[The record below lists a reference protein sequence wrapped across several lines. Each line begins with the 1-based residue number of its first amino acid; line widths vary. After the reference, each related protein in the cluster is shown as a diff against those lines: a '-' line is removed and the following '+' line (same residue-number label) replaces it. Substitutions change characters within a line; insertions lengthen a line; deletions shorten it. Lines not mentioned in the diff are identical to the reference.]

1 MAEVETKATEQQTEQ
16 NEQQPAQQAEP
27 EKKYT
32 DDDVNAISL
41 KNSDKAVKKL
51 LKELGI
57 DATDEGKA
65 AAKQIIADAKAA
77 AAKDK
82 PADKPAEDNGKY
94 EAAMQKIAMAQGTI
108 ALISRGVPAEK
119 AARFAKLLDLSGA
132 IDEAGEI
139 DEEGMGA
146 AVDALLKDWPE
157 ALGKAGDKVG
167 FKIGSDGK
175 ETKEN
180 SEDAEME
187 KWRKEAR
194 LKR

>member
-16 NEQQPAQQAEP
+16 NEQQQTEQQE
-27 EKKYT
+27 EKRYS
-32 DDDVNAISL
+32 DSEVNAISL

-57 DATDEGKA
+57 EATDEGKA
-65 AAKQIIADAKAA
+65 TAKQILADAKAA
-77 AAKDK
+77 AEKEK
-82 PADKPAEDNGKY
+82 PADKPAQDNSKY

-108 ALISRGVPAEK
+108 ALIGRGVPAEK

-132 IDEAGEI
+132 VDEAGEI

-180 SEDAEME
+180 AEDTEME

-194 LKR
+194 LKK

>member
-1 MAEVETKATEQQTEQ
+1 MAELETNVTNEQQTE
-16 NEQQPAQQAEP
+16 ETKTAETTE
-27 EKKYT
+27 EKLYSNSE
-32 DDDVNAISL
+32 VNAISL

-57 DATDEGKA
+57 EATDEGKA
-65 AAKQIIADAKAA
+65 TAKQILADAKAA
-77 AAKDK
+77 KEK

-108 ALISRGVPAEK
+108 ALIGRGVPAEK

-132 IDEAGEI
+132 VDEAGEI

-157 ALGKAGDKVG
+157 ALGKAGDKIG

-180 SEDAEME
+180 AEDTEME

-194 LKR
+194 LKK

>member
-1 MAEVETKATEQQTEQ
+1 MAEETKAPEQQ
-16 NEQQPAQQAEP
+16 EQQNPQQSEP

-32 DDDVNAISL
+32 DEEVNAISL

-65 AAKQIIADAKAA
+65 TAKQILADAKAA
-77 AAKDK
+77 AEKAK
-82 PADKPAEDNGKY
+82 PAEDKAAEDNGKY
-94 EAAMQKIAMAQGTI
+94 EAAVQKIAMAQGTI
-108 ALISRGVPAEK
+108 ALIGKGVPAEK
-119 AARFAKLLDLSGA
+119 AARFAKLLDLSGVT
-132 IDEAGEI
+132 DESGEI
-139 DEEGMGA
+139 DEEKMGA

-157 ALGKAGDKVG
+157 ALPKAGEKVG

-175 ETKEN
+175 ETKDN
-180 SEDAEME
+180 AEDAEME

-194 LKR
+194 LK

>member
-1 MAEVETKATEQQTEQ
+1 MAETETKATEQQTEQ
-16 NEQQPAQQAEP
+16 QQDNQQQPEP

-32 DDDVNAISL
+32 DAEVNNISK
-41 KNSDKAVKKL
+41 KNSDKAVAKL

-65 AAKQIIADAKAA
+65 AAKDIIAKAKAE

-82 PADKPAEDNGKY
+82 PADKPAEDNGKF

-108 ALISRGVPAEK
+108 ALIGRGVPAEK

-132 IDEAGEI
+132 VDEAGEI

-175 ETKEN
+175 ETKDN
-180 SEDAEME
+180 AEDTEME

-194 LKR
+194 LKK

>member
-1 MAEVETKATEQQTEQ
+1 MAETETKVTEQQTEQ
-16 NEQQPAQQAEP
+16 QQDNQQPEP

-32 DDDVNAISL
+32 DMDVNNISK
-41 KNSDKAVKKL
+41 KNSEKAVAKL

-65 AAKQIIADAKAA
+65 AAKDILAKAKA
-77 AAKDK
+77 EAAKDK
-82 PADKPAEDNGKY
+82 PADKPAEDNGKLF
-94 EAAMQKIAMAQGTI
+94 EAAMQKVAMAQGAL
-108 ALISRGVPAEK
+108 ALIARGVPAEK

-132 IDEAGEI
+132 IDEAGEV
-139 DEEGMGA
+139 DEDNMGA

-175 ETKEN
+175 ETKDN
-180 SEDAEME
+180 AEDTEME

-194 LKR
+194 LKK

>member
-1 MAEVETKATEQQTEQ
+1 MADETKVTEQQ
-16 NEQQPAQQAEP
+16 NEQGEQKQTEP

-65 AAKQIIADAKAA
+65 NAKQILADAKAK
-77 AAKDK
+77 AAKEQPEK
-82 PADKPAEDNGKY
+82 AAEDNGKY
-94 EAAMQKIAMAQGTI
+94 AAAIQKVAMAQGTI
-108 ALISRGVPAEK
+108 ALIGKGVPAEK
-119 AARFAKLLDLSGA
+119 ASRFAKLLDLTGVMDDS
-132 IDEAGEI
+132 GEI
-139 DEEGMGA
+139 DEDKMGA
-146 AVDALLKDWPE
+146 AVDGLLKDWPE

-175 ETKEN
+175 ESKEN
-180 SEDAEME
+180 AEE
-187 KWRKEAR
+187 AELDKWRKEAG
-194 LKR
+194 LKK

>member
-1 MAEVETKATEQQTEQ
+1 MADETKVTEQQEQKQQTEQ
-16 NEQQPAQQAEP
+16 QQTEP

-65 AAKQIIADAKAA
+65 SAKQILAEAKAKAA
-77 AAKDK
+77 KEQPEKA
-82 PADKPAEDNGKY
+82 AEDSGKY
-94 EAAMQKIAMAQGTI
+94 EAAIQKVAMAQGTI
-108 ALISRGVPAEK
+108 ALIGKGVPAEK
-119 AARFAKLLDLSGA
+119 ASRFAKLLDLTGVMDDS
-132 IDEAGEI
+132 GEI
-139 DEEGMGA
+139 DNDKMGA

-157 ALGKAGDKVG
+157 ALGKAGDKIG

-175 ETKEN
+175 ENKEN
-180 SEDAEME
+180 AEEAEMD
-187 KWRKEAR
+187 KWRKEAG
-194 LKR
+194 LKK